1 MPRGKGYGRSHGK
14 HSRQMG
20 TMKGGGRRRS
30 GGPINDPKGAK
41 AMQMRDA
48 SNGKQRHFT
57 RSSDNPKTPKR

>member
-1 MPRGKGYGRSHGK
+1 
-14 HSRQMG
+14 MG